1 MKFESHFHADLRE
14 HVARCEAFLLQDRV
28 FNMHQLRIGLRAVAQ
43 LNANATEPEALWGVS
58 VTQGETV
65 VACAIYTSRE
75 ALFVSPH
82 APEATP
88 ALIAAV
94 PRDAHVADV
103 VGYASAAWQVAHGL
117 GEFELFVEGSLYA
130 LETAPQVFGPRA
142 PCVLADASHV
152 ELLTR
157 WIIDFITELKL
168 KDPIAEVAKRAADRV
183 AQGQYFLALYEDT
196 PVAMAG
202 GTYVGNGIGS
212 IGPVYT
218 LPNFRGTGLKLG
230 QVITAH
236 TARQL
241 RAQGALS
248 VVLMADQK
256 NPVSNAAYQ
265 KIGFVCKGDFH
276 HLQRVGQPGR

>member
-14 HVARCEAFLLQDRV
+14 HFGRCEAFLLQDRV
-28 FNMHQLRIGLRAVAQ
+28 FNMHQMRIGLRAVAQ
-43 LNANATEPEALWGVS
+43 LNANAAEPEALWGVS

-65 VACAIYTSRE
+65 VASAIYTARQ

-82 APEATP
+82 TPEATP
-88 ALIAAV
+88 ALLSALPLEA
-94 PRDAHVADV
+94 RVADV
-103 VGYASAAWQVAHGL
+103 VGYASAAWQVARAL
-117 GEFELFVEGSLYA
+117 GAFELFIKGSLYA
-130 LETAPQVFGPRA
+130 LETAPQASAATAACMV
-142 PCVLADASHV
+142 ADASHID
-152 ELLTR
+152 LLTQ
-157 WIIDFITELKL
+157 WNIGFITELKL
-168 KDPIAEVAKRAADRV
+168 KDPIAEVAKRVTDRV
-183 AQGQYFLALYEDT
+183 ALGQYFLALHEGK

-236 TARQL
+236 TARELQ
-241 RAQGALS
+241 AKGARS
-248 VVLMADQK
+248 VVLMADQT

-276 HLQRVGQPGR
+276 HLQRVGQPSR